1 MEAWAKSTNELV
13 SDMLKRMLIAQYL
26 EPKIGEIFDKYRKR
40 WFGDDGQFKG
50 IDAVIASADNM
61 ANDINQVG
69 EEFNAVWQGL
79 SGSLGKWFD
88 DDAAREAS
96 QKGIATAS
104 QDSVD
109 ENNARLT
116 TIQGHTY
123 TLVQGM
129 NELNGTAN
137 AILDRLAGIEENTDR
152 TADEVSETRKI
163 VKTVRDTLDDI
174 STRGIKLK

>member
-1 MEAWAKSTNELV
+1 MRQMVRESIKAAIQSGGEMERIRQKLAEFYNDGIL
-13 SDMLKRMLIAQYL
+13 SDWEQNYV
-26 EPKIGEIFDKYRKR
+26 Y
-40 WFGDDGQFKG
+40 
-50 IDAVIASADNM
+50 NM
-61 ANDINQVG
+61 A
-69 EEFNAVWQGL
+69 E
-79 SGSLGKWFD
+79 SLQKQL
-88 DDAAREAS
+88 DAQFGWAESLLGDESSREAS

-129 NELNGTAN
+129 IELNGTAN